1 MLSPSGRP
9 APPLDPR
16 MVEAIVSWSISATP
30 PVTTIAAYCE
40 NAAAPTPSTLPASNW
55 NGVAALRTTSMT
67 RDDFSSTT
75 LIAIHVPYMITIMK
89 MRIVIPNASMSC
101 PTIAAVS
108 PIGSVRAG
116 SGQATANWAGA
127 NRPAWF
133 SPATPRRSRRS
144 AMAIAL
150 APCHASVDA
159 RPLVSFVYS
168 VNASSPA
175 GDRSI
180 ESNAA

>member
-1 MLSPSGRP
+1 
-9 APPLDPR
+9 
-16 MVEAIVSWSISATP
+16 
-30 PVTTIAAYCE
+30 
-40 NAAAPTPSTLPASNW
+40 
-55 NGVAALRTTSMT
+55 MT

-75 LIAIHVPYMITIMK
+75 LIAIQVPYMITIMK
-89 MRIVIPNASMSC
+89 MRIVIPNASMSW

-116 SGQATANWAGA
+116 SGQVTANWAGA
-127 NRPAWF
+127 NTPAWS

-144 AMAIAL
+144 ATAIAL
-150 APCHASVDA
+150 APCHASVAA

-180 ESNAA
+180 DEQRRIAAVHDLLSPRGDVVQLVHDVIGLRLRIRARRSSGR